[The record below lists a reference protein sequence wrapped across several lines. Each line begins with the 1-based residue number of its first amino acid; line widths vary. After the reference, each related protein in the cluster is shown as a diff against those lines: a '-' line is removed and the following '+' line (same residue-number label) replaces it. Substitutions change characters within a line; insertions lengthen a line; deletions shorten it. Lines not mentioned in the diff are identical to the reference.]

1 MRRNIIFFLFC
12 IGVLILQTNRSFAQ
26 MQSYMTYSAER
37 LLNNTSVVYINPNIE
52 TVKVEKL
59 SNDTIITLCRDKNT
73 DLSYFLLTVS
83 SNTFTYFHEV
93 DPNYVVYDFKLLEN
107 NIYFCGKVFNPNSLS
122 YTGFIA
128 RSSIQTFFFA
138 TYPYNIFYSNT
149 IDPTDVVYDME
160 VYKDPRT
167 TYPRISALGHN
178 STNNKYYFFD
188 FDITLGTGP
197 YSVFETDHILQDI
210 TQTSNYIAVTFSTD
224 YLQGEFCVMRHKK
237 SNIFNCQSQIFDFVY
252 NGNESMGT
260 MRRPENQLKCY
271 LSESID
277 RRDEILV
284 ATTMEANKELPSP
297 FERYNRTI
305 NIYHISLDSIS
316 LLRTQ
321 LLPLSGKPYIK
332 DMVYRTQDSTLYIVS
347 NISLCKELNEKDI
360 FRIDGILKVK
370 PLKNSPYSPIYIIP
384 SHCESSIETI
394 NNIAKY
400 GSDDEYYI
408 VGGVS
413 DNSQANKLYW
423 FDKIYQNIMGNCYN
437 TFKTPAI
444 FAPKILLDS
453 YIYTPTP
460 VYTSTFTGPS
470 GDVNGI
476 FWSLPCSN

>member
-37 LLNNTSVVYINPNIE
+37 LLNNTLLVYINPNIE

-93 DPNYVVYDFKLLEN
+93 DPNYIVYDFKLLGN
-107 NIYFCGKVFNPNSLS
+107 NIYFCGKVLNQNNFS

-128 RSSIQTFFFA
+128 RSDIQTFFFA

-160 VYKDPRT
+160 VYKDPHT
-167 TYPRISALGHN
+167 TYPRISALGYN
-178 STNNKYYFFD
+178 NTNNKYYFFD

-197 YSVFETDHILQDI
+197 YYVFETSFILQDI
-210 TQTSNYIAVTFSTD
+210 TQTENYISVIFSTD
-224 YLQGEFCVMRHKK
+224 YPQGEFGVMQHKK
-237 SNIFNCQSQIFDFVY
+237 SNIFDCQSQIFDFIY
-252 NGNESMGT
+252 DGIESMGL

-271 LSESID
+271 LSEGID
-277 RRDEILV
+277 RTDEIIV
-284 ATTMEANKELPSP
+284 ATTMESNKLLSP
-297 FERYNRTI
+297 YEKYDRTI
-305 NIYHISLDSIS
+305 NVYHILLDNIS
-316 LLRTQ
+316 LLQTQ

-332 DMVYRTQDSTLYIVS
+332 DMVYRPQDSTLYIVS
-347 NISLCKELNEKDI
+347 NISLCKELNDKDI
-360 FRIDGILKVK
+360 PRIDGILKVK
-370 PLKNSPYSPIYIIP
+370 PFASSFYSPEYIVP
-384 SHCESSIETI
+384 RMSEVAVEKI
-394 NNIAKY
+394 NNITKY
-400 GSDDEYYI
+400 GGGNEYYI

-423 FDKIYQNIMGNCYN
+423 FDNRVQIVLGGCYK

-460 VYTSTFTGPS
+460 VYTSTFAGPN

>member
-224 YLQGEFCVMRHKK
+224 YLQGEFGVMRHKK

>member
-1 MRRNIIFFLFC
+1 
-12 IGVLILQTNRSFAQ
+12 
-26 MQSYMTYSAER
+26 
-37 LLNNTSVVYINPNIE
+37 
-52 TVKVEKL
+52 
-59 SNDTIITLCRDKNT
+59 
-73 DLSYFLLTVS
+73 
-83 SNTFTYFHEV
+83 
-93 DPNYVVYDFKLLEN
+93 
-107 NIYFCGKVFNPNSLS
+107 
-122 YTGFIA
+122 
-128 RSSIQTFFFA
+128 
-138 TYPYNIFYSNT
+138 
-149 IDPTDVVYDME
+149 
-160 VYKDPRT
+160 
-167 TYPRISALGHN
+167 
-178 STNNKYYFFD
+178 
-188 FDITLGTGP
+188 
-197 YSVFETDHILQDI
+197 
-210 TQTSNYIAVTFSTD
+210 
-224 YLQGEFCVMRHKK
+224 
-237 SNIFNCQSQIFDFVY
+237 
-252 NGNESMGT
+252 MGT

>member
-37 LLNNTSVVYINPNIE
+37 LLNNTLLVYINPNIE

-93 DPNYVVYDFKLLEN
+93 DPNYIVYDFKLLGN
-107 NIYFCGKVFNPNSLS
+107 NIYFCGKVLNQNNFS

-128 RSSIQTFFFA
+128 RSDIQTFFFA

-160 VYKDPRT
+160 VYKDPHT
-167 TYPRISALGHN
+167 TYPRISALGYN
-178 STNNKYYFFD
+178 NTNNKYYFFD

-197 YSVFETDHILQDI
+197 YYVFETSFILQDI
-210 TQTSNYIAVTFSTD
+210 TQTENYISVIFSTD
-224 YLQGEFCVMRHKK
+224 YPQGEFGVMQHKK
-237 SNIFNCQSQIFDFVY
+237 SNIFDCQSQIFDFIY
-252 NGNESMGT
+252 DGIESMGL

-271 LSESID
+271 LSEGID
-277 RRDEILV
+277 RTDEIIV
-284 ATTMEANKELPSP
+284 ATTMESNKLLSP
-297 FERYNRTI
+297 YEKYDRTI
-305 NIYHISLDSIS
+305 NVYHILLDNIS
-316 LLRTQ
+316 LLQTQ

-332 DMVYRTQDSTLYIVS
+332 DMVYRPQDSTLYIVS
-347 NISLCKELNEKDI
+347 NISLCKELNDKDI
-360 FRIDGILKVK
+360 PRIDGILKVK
-370 PLKNSPYSPIYIIP
+370 PFASSFYSPEYIVP
-384 SHCESSIETI
+384 RMSEVAVEKI
-394 NNIAKY
+394 NNITKY
-400 GSDDEYYI
+400 GGGNEYYI

-423 FDKIYQNIMGNCYN
+423 FDNRVQIVLGGCYN
-437 TFKTPAI
+437 PFKTPVI
-444 FAPKILLDS
+444 FAPAVHLGS

-460 VYTSTFTGPS
+460 IYTSTFAGPN